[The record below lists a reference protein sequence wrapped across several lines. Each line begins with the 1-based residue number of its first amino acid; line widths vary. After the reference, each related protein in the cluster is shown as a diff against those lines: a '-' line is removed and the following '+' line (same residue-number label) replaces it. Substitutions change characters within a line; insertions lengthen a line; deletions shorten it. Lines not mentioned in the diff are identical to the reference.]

1 MKIRNLSH
9 VKEFRLRRGRR
20 LPSVPTSNR
29 TLLSSLPYDHSIS
42 LLHSNVITWTKEVVV
57 TGVDWAAADTSED
70 ILVGWFNLITQEWTG
85 PPPIHLKISWCRE
98 GTQPSPLLSAY
109 PPPSEVIRYLL
120 SPQPTKWRNSTIELN
135 KQRPAAIGI
144 LSPRELPATSLPSG
158 YKLQLYSRTV
168 VPYIINIPPKR
179 TLIWIK
185 ALPYHMNARTL
196 ALLSDSSQIC
206 ERNNILLALLSDN
219 SQICGASA
227 MSEVWALTAAHCVFN
242 GDELTAPTS
251 LSLRSGSVKH
261 AEDGYIHDV
270 TKIIPHHKYHSMQYD
285 EDIAVLKV
293 KQPFS
298 INKLIGYVS
307 LPLQG
312 EPVEVGTKTV
322 VIGWGLTEEGSGSD
336 LLKETTVDVVDE
348 QICEEFP
355 QFRGIQYISKNM
367 ICAVT
372 EGTDS
377 APLVANETTR
387 TWSDGRADHWDIGRR
402 ARRPGRL
409 ACG

>member
-1 MKIRNLSH
+1 MWDFGYRKGFLAPENYP
-9 VKEFRLRRGRR
+9 
-20 LPSVPTSNR
+20 LPPCPQATSYNC
-29 TLLSSLPYDHSIS
+29 I
-42 LLHSNVITWTKEVVV
+42 
-57 TGVDWAAADTSED
+57 
-70 ILVGWFNLITQEWTG
+70 
-85 PPPIHLKISWCRE
+85 
-98 GTQPSPLLSAY
+98 
-109 PPPSEVIRYLL
+109 
-120 SPQPTKWRNSTIELN
+120 
-135 KQRPAAIGI
+135 
-144 LSPRELPATSLPSG
+144 RELWFHTLSIYPQKNPNMDKGTPISHERKDFHQNAAFSSKRAHG
-158 YKLQLYSRTV
+158 K
-168 VPYIINIPPKR
+168 IIGGGFADQGEFPF
-179 TLIWIK
+179 
-185 ALPYHMNARTL
+185 M
-196 ALLSDSSQIC
+196 
-206 ERNNILLALLSDN
+206 LALLSDN

-242 GDELTAPTS
+242 PPRVYYAPGTPPHWIFRRYRNQWWRPGIPHIHKLWLIYVLSEVKEGYGNQVNPCRDQGLNPGPPAQKSDTLPLDHEVTKYFGDELTAPTS

-270 TKIIPHHKYHSMQYD
+270 TKIIPHHKYHFMQYD

-355 QFRGIQYISKNM
+355 QFRGILYISKNM

-377 APLVANETTR
+377 APGDSGGPLVVLKGEKAIQVGLVSWGLGTGQAN
-387 TWSDGRADHWDIGRR
+387 D
-402 ARRPGRL
+402 PGIYTKISQYRFWIYMKT
-409 ACG
+409 GI